1 MLLHSGLSLSILI
14 MLTNASRGKS
24 DDRPW
29 EEQEVSA
36 FFFFGFFFFGGL
48 GCLGFSQRGPWCGR
62 DVTHDT
68 RPEHTN
74 AAIMVINNV
83 FLIT

>member
-24 DDRPW
+24 DGRPW

-36 FFFFGFFFFGGL
+36 FLLFLLWWSGVSWIL
-48 GCLGFSQRGPWCGR
+48 PAWPMVRTGR
-62 DVTHDT
+62 DT
-68 RPEHTN
+68 
-74 AAIMVINNV
+74 
-83 FLIT
+83 

>member
-36 FFFFGFFFFGGL
+36 FFLRLFLLWWSGVSWIL
-48 GCLGFSQRGPWCGR
+48 PAWPMVRTGR
-62 DVTHDT
+62 DT
-68 RPEHTN
+68 
-74 AAIMVINNV
+74 
-83 FLIT
+83 

>member
-36 FFFFGFFFFGGL
+36 FFSSA
-48 GCLGFSQRGPWCGR
+48 FSSLVVWGALDSPSVAHGA
-62 DVTHDT
+62 DGT
-68 RPEHTN
+68 
-74 AAIMVINNV
+74 
-83 FLIT
+83 

>member
-36 FFFFGFFFFGGL
+36 FSSSV
-48 GCLGFSQRGPWCGR
+48 FSSLVVWGVLNSP
-62 DVTHDT
+62 
-68 RPEHTN
+68 
-74 AAIMVINNV
+74 NV
-83 FLIT
+83 AHGADGT